1 MHEAPVRRFAL
12 RAALGCPRGRA
23 RINDFPAHFDQ
34 GLLIMRLQPTSS
46 RKSIRAGSGT
56 RRPKPNMRRPFL
68 EPLERRVVLTTPGT
82 WQSLAATNPG
92 SGPTY
97 GQALAVLSDGTVM
110 VQSGNNS
117 PSNSWYDLSPAQT
130 GNTFPGTTTNTGNY
144 VNGTWS
150 SLAASGTWQ
159 TPTPEK
165 RLFNTSALL
174 PSGQVFAIGGEY
186 SSPDPFTGTA
196 EIFTP
201 STTGGPGSWRRSQP
215 SQRRRRAPISYRT
228 ASPARAIRL
237 PSPLRRT
244 PKRRPARPRACTL
257 ANKFSYLVSMETPLP
272 TAPGPSPM

>member
-1 MHEAPVRRFAL
+1 MRSQTPSFRKPIRF
-12 RAALGCPRGRA
+12 
-23 RINDFPAHFDQ
+23 
-34 GLLIMRLQPTSS
+34 
-46 RKSIRAGSGT
+46 GSGT
-56 RRPKPNMRRPFL
+56 RRPKPNMRRPYL
-68 EPLERRVVLTTPGT
+68 EPLERPALLTTPGT

-110 VQSGNNS
+110 VQSGNNN

-159 TPTPEK
+159 TPTPET

-174 PSGQVFAIGGEY
+174 PSGQLFAIGGEY

-201 STTGGPGSWRRSQP
+201 STTGGPGSWAQVPTIPTPPTR
-215 SQRRRRAPISYRT
+215 PISYRT
-228 ASPARAIRL
+228 ASAARAIRL
-237 PSPLRRT
+237 PSRSRRT
-244 PKRRPARPRACTL
+244 PKLPPARLQACIL
-257 ANKFSYLVSMETPLP
+257 ANKCSYLVLQETPLP
-272 TAPGPSPM
+272 MAPGRSPM